1 MSTPKPHA
9 AAEFQPG
16 LAMGM
21 RGCVDGEACS
31 SLRPGH
37 ELHPMQERLSRIAA
51 SRWLDA
57 VVTAVHADGVVEL
70 VDLDGGARRVW
81 HHDGLHRQLAPGD
94 PVAFHEVYDVLAR
107 GEDRF
112 SVAAI

>member
-9 AAEFQPG
+9 AAESRPG

-21 RGCVDGEACS
+21 RGCIEGQACS

-37 ELHPMQERLSRIAA
+37 DLHPMQERLSRIAA
-51 SRWLDA
+51 SRWVDA
-57 VVTAVHADGVVEL
+57 VVVAVHGDGFVEL

-81 HHDGLHRQLAPGD
+81 HHEGLRGRLGAGD
-94 PVAFHEVYDVLAR
+94 PVALHDVYDVLAR

-112 SVAAI
+112 SVAAA